1 MTQVSRPQGGKYTD
15 GYHDAG
21 GYTSEQWARIFS
33 ILFTLNE
40 ETEGVVK
47 HLSDLAVTNPL
58 DTVIRVASGAALVRG
73 RLFINEDQDNPASS
87 SNVDFTVDPPA
98 TGSRIDRVVLV
109 QNNTDYDYDGTPDY
123 SAAVLQIP
131 DDTSDY
137 EYGTSFVVASGIPPH
152 TCRLA
157 LLLGDESSGGAMRAL
172 TQDASVIAGDI
183 WMLELARYTINSAGA
198 ITLTDVRDY
207 APKFTTENL
216 EDDTITAAKIADDAV
231 TTDAIAD
238 SAVTPAKIA
247 NRTREV
253 FLPASMVKGPGV
265 LDIDADQRG
274 VEAVYNATTTAYL
287 FGVIPQ
293 DFVSD
298 AEIVPVICRPSTSA
312 PGTAGFEYGA
322 WLAANGETAATHS
335 YTDDTLIFDYP
346 VDTIVL
352 LPALDLPDAAA
363 GDTLGVYVSRVIA
376 GDSWKSFYI
385 RGAIL
390 RYTADS

>member
-98 TGSRIDRVVLV
+98 TGLRIDRVVLV

-157 LLLGDESSGGAMRAL
+157 LLLGDESSGGAMRVL

-198 ITLTDVRDY
+198 ITLTDMRDY

-216 EDDTITAAKIADDAV
+216 
-231 TTDAIAD
+231 
-238 SAVTPAKIA
+238 A
-247 NRTREV
+247 NRTREI
-253 FLPASMVKGPGV
+253 FLPAHGTPT
-265 LDIDADQRG
+265 DNRG
-274 VEAVYNATTTAYL
+274 LEAPYTANTDVCLY
-287 FGVIPQ
+287 GIIPQ
-293 DFVSD
+293 DFVAD
-298 AEIVPVICRPSTSA
+298 AEIVPVICNPGSST
-312 PGTAGFEYGA
+312 PGGGQALFNCWVY
-322 WLAANGETAATHS
+322 TAADGEHHMTHFSASGDILVDETPNS
-335 YTDDTLIFDYP
+335 YITFLDPIALSP
-346 VDTIVL
+346 VTINDTIAVHI
-352 LPALDLPDAAA
+352 
-363 GDTLGVYVSRVIA
+363 SRVGINPL
-376 GDSWKSFYI
+376 DTSEKSFYI
-385 RGAIL
+385 RGFIL

>member
-1 MTQVSRPQGGKYTD
+1 MTQTSRPQSGKYSD

-73 RLFINEDQDNPASS
+73 RLFVNEDQGDPAED

-109 QNNTDYDYDGTPDY
+109 QNSTDYDYDGTPDY
-123 SAAVLQIP
+123 GAAVLQIP

-152 TCRLA
+152 ACRLA

-172 TQDASVIAGDI
+172 TQDASLIAGDI
-183 WMLELARYTINSAGA
+183 WMLELARYTIDSAGA
-198 ITLTDVRDY
+198 ITLTDMRDY

-216 EDDTITAAKIADDAV
+216 EDD
-231 TTDAIAD
+231 
-238 SAVTPAKIA
+238 AVTPAKIP
-247 NRTREV
+247 NRTREI
-253 FLPASMVKGPGV
+253 FLPAHGTPTDNRG
-265 LDIDADQRG
+265 LEAPYTADTDVDLYG
-274 VEAVYNATTTAYL
+274 I
-287 FGVIPQ
+287 IPQ
-293 DFVSD
+293 DFVAD
-298 AEIVPVICRPSTSA
+298 AEIVPVICNPGSST
-312 PGTAGFEYGA
+312 PGGGQALFNCWVY
-322 WLAANGETAATHS
+322 TAADGEHHMTHLSASGDILVDETPNS
-335 YTDDTLIFDYP
+335 YITFLDPIALSP
-346 VDTIVL
+346 VTINDTIAVHISRAGTN
-352 LPALDLPDAAA
+352 PLD
-363 GDTLGVYVSRVIA
+363 TSE
-376 GDSWKSFYI
+376 KSFYI
-385 RGAIL
+385 RGVIL

>member
-1 MTQVSRPQGGKYTD
+1 MTQISRPQSGKYSD

-33 ILFTLNE
+33 ILLTLNE

-47 HLSDLAVTNPL
+47 HLSDMVVTNPL

-73 RLFINEDQDNPASS
+73 RLFVNEDQDNPAASS
-87 SNVDFTVDPPA
+87 DVDFTVDPPS
-98 TGSRIDRVVLV
+98 TGSRTDRVVLV

-123 SAAVLQIP
+123 GAAVLQIP

-137 EYGTSFVVASGIPPH
+137 EYGTSFVAASGIPPH

-198 ITLTDVRDY
+198 ITLTDMRDY
-207 APKFTTENL
+207 APKFMTENL
-216 EDDTITAAKIADDAV
+216 ADN
-231 TTDAIAD
+231 
-238 SAVTPAKIA
+238 AVTPAKIS

-253 FLPASMVKGPGV
+253 FIPVDSGSAGIVGN
-265 LDIDADQRG
+265 QRG
-274 VEAVYNATTTAYL
+274 IYLPNGTYTEVY
-287 FGVIPQ
+287 GHGKIPC
-293 DFVSD
+293 DFVAD
-298 AEIVPVICRPSTSA
+298 AILIPVICN
-312 PGTAGFEYGA
+312 PGIESGGFNQYARFEYLCNMA
-322 WLAANGETAATHS
+322 SNGEMHITHIAGDIRDMPE
-335 YTDDTLIFDYP
+335 TPLH
-346 VDTIVL
+346 TIVFL
-352 LPALDLPDAAA
+352 DALALPNVTI
-363 GDTLGVYVSRVIA
+363 GDTLGISFARH
-376 GDSWKSFYI
+376 GDLDTSDQTFYL
-385 RGAIL
+385 RGFIL

>member
-33 ILFTLNE
+33 ILLTLNE
-40 ETEGVVK
+40 QTEGVVK
-47 HLSDLAVTNPL
+47 HLSDMAVTNPSG
-58 DTVIRVASGAALVRG
+58 TVIRVASGAALVRG
-73 RLFINEDQDNPASS
+73 RLFINEDQDNPAAS

-123 SAAVLQIP
+123 GEAVLQIP

-157 LLLGDESSGGAMRAL
+157 LLLGNVGNESSGGAMRAL
-172 TQDASVIAGDI
+172 TQDASLIAGDI

-198 ITLTDVRDY
+198 ITLTDMRDY

-216 EDDTITAAKIADDAV
+216 ANN
-231 TTDAIAD
+231 
-238 SAVTPAKIA
+238 AVTPAKIP

-253 FLPASMVKGPGV
+253 FFPAAPETFSAAGTV
-265 LDIDADQRG
+265 ADLRG
-274 VEAVYNATTTAYL
+274 VSLLRNATVSATCYGMVPL
-287 FGVIPQ
+287 
-293 DFVSD
+293 DFVSNPKLV
-298 AEIVPVICRPSTSA
+298 AVLCKPASA
-312 PGTAGFEYGA
+312 TA
-322 WLAANGETAATHS
+322 
-335 YTDDTLIFDYP
+335 
-346 VDTIVL
+346 
-352 LPALDLPDAAA
+352 PDAKA
-363 GDTLGVYVSRVIA
+363 YM
-376 GDSWKSFYI
+376 
-385 RGAIL
+385 
-390 RYTADS
+390 

>member
-1 MTQVSRPQGGKYTD
+1 MTQTSRPQSGKYTD

-33 ILFTLNE
+33 ILLTLNE
-40 ETEGVVK
+40 QTGGVVK
-47 HLSDLAVTNPL
+47 HLSDMAVTNPSG
-58 DTVIRVASGAALVRG
+58 TVIRVASGAALVRG
-73 RLFINEDQDNPASS
+73 RLFINEDQDNPAAS

-123 SAAVLQIP
+123 GEAVLQIP

-172 TQDASVIAGDI
+172 TQDASLIAGDI

-198 ITLTDVRDY
+198 ITLTDMRDY

-216 EDDTITAAKIADDAV
+216 ANN
-231 TTDAIAD
+231 
-238 SAVTPAKIA
+238 AVTPAKIP

-253 FLPASMVKGPGV
+253 FIPVDPVSAGAIGDMVGIQLPKDVRTWTNSHGAIP
-265 LDIDADQRG
+265 LDFA
-274 VEAVYNATTTAYL
+274 ANAKL
-287 FGVIPQ
+287 I
-293 DFVSD
+293 
-298 AEIVPVICRPSTSA
+298 PVICNPNATS
-312 PGTAGFEYGA
+312 GAGVHA
-322 WLAANGETAATHS
+322 
-335 YTDDTLIFDYP
+335 IFDCTYTFAGEGEAYNTHIAVTAYNAP
-346 VDTIVL
+346 ETPLDTIIFL
-352 LPALDLPDAAA
+352 DAIALTDAAA
-363 GDTLGVYVSRVIA
+363 GDTLGITFARL
-376 GDSWKSFYI
+376 GDMDDSDSTFYL
-385 RGAIL
+385 RGFIL